1 MAESQGMTEFVDRG
15 LHGTFDEFVLAL
27 ATELGQRDDRPSTLD
42 VRMTEDQRES
52 ELRIREL
59 DVRDRDDAIAIRGSA
74 DPIER
79 RRSIPFRTEAERSA
93 RQGLRTRNAHLAKG
107 RKLRPDSLEDG
118 CVDAADGLERED
130 HPLTTPS
137 GTNRATIFV
146 SPAPSATRTTS
157 STFLYAPGASST
169 IPAREAARR

>member
-59 DVRDRDDAIAIRGSA
+59 DVRDRDDAIAIRGSG
-74 DPIER
+74 DPIEH
-79 RRSIPFRTEAERSA
+79 RRSIPFRTETERSA
-93 RQGLRTRNAHLAKG
+93 RMGHRTRYSTHVIENT
-107 RKLRPDSLEDG
+107 LR
-118 CVDAADGLERED
+118 
-130 HPLTTPS
+130 
-137 GTNRATIFV
+137 
-146 SPAPSATRTTS
+146 
-157 STFLYAPGASST
+157 
-169 IPAREAARR
+169 